1 MTETEQMAGD
11 LRERVSQVVVAL
23 AGPQGLK
30 PTAVLRRDSTV
41 NLSGQAPSSQL
52 EGAGD
57 LLLEGAPARPPH
69 GMVPQSV

>member
-30 PTAVLRRDSTV
+30 PTAGTALLQVSWCTQEGFCRQPER
-41 NLSGQAPSSQL
+41 PSSEQ
-52 EGAGD
+52 
-57 LLLEGAPARPPH
+57 PA
-69 GMVPQSV
+69 